1 MKACLYKP
9 SVAKIFKKLILMI
22 MVRMQ
27 GTCSMPHRC
36 LSILSRS
43 LLFSNAHH
51 QKDFCVL
58 AGAKCLCLPLTS
70 EGCQIHNLVQTEFL
84 EAQKALSKDFRRK
97 KNDMTEYVE
106 ASVSFKVM
114 SKQRSNTPEGKK

>member
-1 MKACLYKP
+1 M
-9 SVAKIFKKLILMI
+9 
-22 MVRMQ
+22 
-27 GTCSMPHRC
+27 
-36 LSILSRS
+36 
-43 LLFSNAHH
+43 
-51 QKDFCVL
+51 
-58 AGAKCLCLPLTS
+58 
-70 EGCQIHNLVQTEFL
+70 QTEFL